1 MDFKKGDYVVY
12 AGNEV
17 CVYSGIVEKCF
28 DGKNKV
34 NYCMLVPVY
43 SSNSAYYLPVLKQE
57 EKIRHLLSKEK
68 IEEIISQTKGNKLE
82 WEKDKNARKVM
93 FSQIIKSNDFKQIF
107 MMLKTIYDERIEL
120 EQKGKKLFSADEKA
134 FNEAERLIRQEF
146 SIVLGLKEYEVDD
159 YLRNCFGN

>member
-28 DGKNKV
+28 DGINKV

-43 SSNSAYYLPVLKQE
+43 SSNSAYYLPELRQE
-57 EKIRHLLSKEK
+57 EKIRHLLSKEQ
-68 IEEIISQTKGNKLE
+68 IEEIISQTKGQKLIWENDKNNRKLE
-82 WEKDKNARKVM
+82 FTK
-93 FSQIIKSNDFKQIF
+93 IIKSNDFKQIF
-107 MMLKTIYDERIEL
+107 MMLKTIYDQRIAL

-146 SIVLGLKEYEVDD
+146 SIVLELKEYEVDE
-159 YLRNCFGN
+159 YLRKCFGN